1 MNALIVSAVLVRF
14 LSVYSSIFSGVR
26 VHGSPRKTLGMYGV
40 RVVEARIKAA
50 SAFFGGETGTWM
62 ASRHL
67 FPFPFF
73 PLHLGIFPYFVFFS
87 FLFSLGFSLLL
98 QQWSFL

>member
-1 MNALIVSAVLVRF
+1 
-14 LSVYSSIFSGVR
+14 
-26 VHGSPRKTLGMYGV
+26 MYGA

-73 PLHLGIFPYFVFFS
+73 PLHLGIFPYFVLFS
-87 FLFSLGFSLLL
+87 FLFFSLLGSCDYNSGL
-98 QQWSFL
+98 YFRGGIGRTPI